1 MIVYTRINN
10 WEETNIKTGEK
21 TFPKFKLI
29 LYTPI
34 NNQTETYI
42 QHWKKIVI
50 SKAKTPFI

>member
-42 QHWKKIVI
+42 QNWKKIVI